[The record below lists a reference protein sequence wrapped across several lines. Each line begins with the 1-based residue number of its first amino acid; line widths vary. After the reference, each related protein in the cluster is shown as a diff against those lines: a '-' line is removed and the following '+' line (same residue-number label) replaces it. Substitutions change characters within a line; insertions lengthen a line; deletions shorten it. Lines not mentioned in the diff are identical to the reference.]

1 MSVIDLVERLTR
13 KVQKLPAMGGGSIGL
28 DANGKTTVTSYIT
41 DDGYRLANPDG
52 PEAAGTIIRL
62 QAALENP
69 TPEMIDAGRAALR
82 EHTDEEIDVAEIY
95 RAMTQAL
102 GGE

>member
-41 DDGYRLANPDG
+41 DDGRTRGTQRHPRISAMRSVCGEGLRSPASDPLFMG
-52 PEAAGTIIRL
+52 WAFRSSSRAGT
-62 QAALENP
+62 
-69 TPEMIDAGRAALR
+69 GRHAC
-82 EHTDEEIDVAEIY
+82 
-95 RAMTQAL
+95 
-102 GGE
+102 

>member
-28 DANGKTTVTSYIT
+28 DANGKTTVTS
-41 DDGYRLANPDG
+41 DGYRLANPDG
-52 PEAAGTIIRL
+52 PEAADTITRL
-62 QAALENP
+62 QAALDE
-69 TPEMIDAGRAALR
+69 IAGAPLYRTRTGNGRVCLA
-82 EHTDEEIDVAEIY
+82 EHTRDIARKAV
-95 RAMTQAL
+95 

>member
-1 MSVIDLVERLTR
+1 MVRADKLVAQWEEARSEFFGPDVRAIVCDFAEWHLGT
-13 KVQKLPAMGGGSIGL
+13 QS
-28 DANGKTTVTSYIT
+28 DTIT
-41 DDGYRLANPDG
+41 
-52 PEAAGTIIRL
+52 RL